1 MTSDDPL
8 STVSGVDYEAQYN
21 NSRRVS
27 EVGHLANTWRIRSRG
42 YRSEARAEFDQPYGP
57 GERNRYDLF
66 LGEDEDEGAA
76 TVLYIHGGYWQQ
88 GDRKLYSF
96 LAKALNTSGVNF
108 VIPSYPLAPVVSVLT
123 IVEELR
129 TCLAAVWRRTGV
141 RPLVVGHSA
150 GGHLTAAMLAT
161 DWSVVGPL
169 PRDLVPAGVA
179 ISGIFDLRPLV
190 TTSINAAVGL
200 DRDSALAASPYHWL
214 PPPRDR
220 TLIAAV
226 GGDESDEFRR
236 QSREM
241 ADHWLAAGL
250 RSEYLEVPGAN
261 HFTVIE
267 QLASPGT
274 ALFERVLELARDSA
288 STAARGG

>member
-1 MTSDDPL
+1 MSAI
-8 STVSGVDYEAQYN
+8 DYEAQYN
-21 NSRRVS
+21 NSRRVP
-27 EVGHLANTWRIRSRG
+27 EVGHIAGTWRARSRG
-42 YRSEARAEFDQPYGP
+42 YRSEARGEFDQLYGP

-66 LGEDEDEGAA
+66 LGEGEDECAP
-76 TVLYIHGGYWQQ
+76 TVLYIHGGYWQE

-96 LAKALNTSGVNF
+96 LAKAFNASGVNV

-161 DWSVVGPL
+161 DWSEVGAV

-179 ISGIFDLRPLV
+179 ISGIFDLQPLV

-200 DRDSALAASPYHWL
+200 DPDSALAASPIHWPA
-214 PPPRDR
+214 PPKDR

-226 GGDESDEFRR
+226 GGEESDEFRR
-236 QSREM
+236 QSRDM
-241 ADHWLAAGL
+241 AQHWRSAGL
-250 RSEYLEVPGAN
+250 RSEYLEIPGAN
-261 HFTVIE
+261 HFTVLE
-267 QLASPGT
+267 DLASPGT
-274 ALFERVLELARDSA
+274 ELFEHVVALARASA
-288 STAARGG
+288 RSAARGG